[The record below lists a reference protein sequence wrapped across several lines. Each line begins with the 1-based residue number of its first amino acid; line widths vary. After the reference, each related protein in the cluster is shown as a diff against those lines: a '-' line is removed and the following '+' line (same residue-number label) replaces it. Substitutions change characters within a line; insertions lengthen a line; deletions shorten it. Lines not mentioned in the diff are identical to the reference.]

1 MPAKKPTRRP
11 SNRPD
16 AGPPAGPSR
25 SAKGGRRRA
34 DEASRSASARPG
46 SARPGSAR
54 GNSQRISAGRSRAQ
68 RDESAGDDSPAT
80 ESGSQRIRLQRALAA
95 AGFGSRRQCEE
106 LILEGRVEVDGSI
119 ADQLGCTIDPSTSK
133 IYVDGTPLKSRR
145 LVYYIVNKPTG
156 VVTTNADPEGRPR
169 VIDLVPPDER
179 VFPVGRLDRSSEGL
193 ILLTNDGELAQRL
206 AHPKYEVQKVY
217 RVTVAGNV
225 QTETLRQMHQGIYIA
240 EGLVKVEGARILKAR
255 SRATEM
261 EITLKEGKNREI
273 RRILARLGHK
283 VQTLKRIAIGT
294 LKLGEM
300 PTGAYRRLTVEEIR
314 KLKSSVQ
321 ATAAAGAEPD
331 DSPVEPRKSPRPA
344 KRRSDSQRPDS
355 QRPDGK
361 RPDARAGARTD
372 GSPRPDSGGK
382 RPLRSPLAKEGAKAK
397 GASRSK
403 ADPEPLIQL
412 PGIPRRRSGVVIGA
426 ESPSE
431 VTAPKIA
438 LPIELENEL
447 PGQPRRGRRDRS
459 SRFSELDDE
468 EFETLVESDGPPRG
482 KRGAKLGGKPGAKL
496 GGRPAANPRVKK
508 AGKTIAPPKSSGG
521 IKSSRSDFV
530 RGDSSRGDKP
540 RSSDA
545 RTGQA
550 ARGKTGARPGKKR
563 PPGGRGKKGV

>member
-1 MPAKKPTRRP
+1 MPAKKSSRRP
-11 SNRPD
+11 NNRPNS
-16 AGPPAGPSR
+16 GPPR
-25 SAKGGRRRA
+25 TVKGGSRRDGGAVRA
-34 DEASRSASARPG
+34 SSSRD
-46 SARPGSAR
+46 
-54 GNSQRISAGRSRAQ
+54 NSRRSKAP
-68 RDESAGDDSPAT
+68 RDDAPRTQSPGDDSALN
-80 ESGSQRIRLQRALAA
+80 ESGSQRVRLQRALAS

-133 IYVDGTPLKSRR
+133 VFVDGTPLKSRR

-225 QTETLRQMHQGIYIA
+225 QAETLRQMHQGIYIA
-240 EGLVKVEGARILKAR
+240 EGLVKVEGGRILKAR

-314 KLKSSVQ
+314 KLKSSVDG
-321 ATAAAGAEPD
+321 TLVSGDAEV
-331 DSPVEPRKSPRPA
+331 DSSAVPRKS
-344 KRRSDSQRPDS
+344 SRPDANK
-355 QRPDGK
+355 K
-361 RPDARAGARTD
+361 RPDKKRPGARATTRSD
-372 GSPRPDSGGK
+372 DPPRPESGGK
-382 RPLRSPLAKEGAKAK
+382 RPLRSPQAK
-397 GASRSK
+397 GGVKTTGGSRSK
-403 ADPEPLIQL
+403 SGSEPLIQL
-412 PGIPRRRSGVVIGA
+412 PGMPRRRSGVVIGA
-426 ESPSE
+426 ESPAD
-431 VTAPKIA
+431 VVVPKGP

-447 PGQPRRGRRDRS
+447 PGQSRRGRRDRS
-459 SRFSELDDE
+459 ARFSEIDDDE
-468 EFETLVESDGPPRG
+468 FEILVENDAPPRG
-482 KRGAKLGGKPGAKL
+482 KRNGKP

-508 AGKTIAPPKSSGG
+508 AGKTIGPRKSSGG
-521 IKSSRSDFV
+521 IKSSRGDFS
-530 RGDSSRGDKP
+530 RGDTAGGDKP
-540 RSSDA
+540 RSADA
-545 RTGQA
+545 RSGQGS
-550 ARGKTGARPGKKR
+550 RGKTGARPGKKR
-563 PPGGRGKKGV
+563 PPGGRSKKGV

>member
-1 MPAKKPTRRP
+1 MPAKKSSRRP
-11 SNRPD
+11 NNRPD
-16 AGPPAGPSR
+16 AAQPRA
-25 SAKGGRRRA
+25 AKAGRRVA
-34 DEASRSASARPG
+34 EDAP
-46 SARPGSAR
+46 
-54 GNSQRISAGRSRAQ
+54 RSRPP
-68 RDESAGDDSPAT
+68 RAGSPRSGSPRAENPHDDSAAT
-80 ESGSQRIRLQRALAA
+80 EGGSQRIRLQRALAA

-133 IYVDGTPLKSRR
+133 VYVDGTPLKSRR

-225 QTETLRQMHQGIYIA
+225 QAETVRQMHQGIYIA
-240 EGLVKVEGARILKAR
+240 EGLVKVEGARVLKAR
-255 SRATEM
+255 ARATEM

-283 VQTLKRIAIGT
+283 VQTLKRIAIGM

-314 KLKSSVQ
+314 KLKTSVQ
-321 ATAAAGAEPD
+321 GTPGAAGNPSSA
-331 DSPVEPRKSPRPA
+331 SQKSPRPA
-344 KRRSDSQRPDS
+344 K
-355 QRPDGK
+355 K
-361 RPDARAGARTD
+361 RPDARTD
-372 GSPRPDSGGK
+372 GRSESDPEAKRPPRSPQAKFNAQAKAGNTARGGK
-382 RPLRSPLAKEGAKAK
+382 TADAGSRAKSGA
-397 GASRSK
+397 
-403 ADPEPLIQL
+403 EPLIEL
-412 PGIPRRRSGVVIGA
+412 PGMPRRRSGVVIGA
-426 ESPSE
+426 ESPSD
-431 VTAPKIA
+431 VGAPRIQ

-447 PGQPRRGRRDRS
+447 PDQPRRGRRDRS

-468 EFETLVESDGPPRG
+468 EFEVLVESDGPPRG
-482 KRGAKLGGKPGAKL
+482 KRGAKTGAKT

-508 AGKTIAPPKSSGG
+508 VGKSIEPRKSSGG
-521 IKSSRSDFV
+521 IKSSRADFS
-530 RGDSSRGDKP
+530 RGDGARSDKP

-545 RTGQA
+545 RLGHDS
-550 ARGKTGARPGKKR
+550 RGKTGARPGKKR

>member
-1 MPAKKPTRRP
+1 MPAKKSTRRP
-11 SNRPD
+11 NNRPD
-16 AGPPAGPSR
+16 AAVPRA
-25 SAKGGRRRA
+25 AKAGRRRA
-34 DEASRSASARPG
+34 DDAS
-46 SARPGSAR
+46 
-54 GNSQRISAGRSRAQ
+54 
-68 RDESAGDDSPAT
+68 RDESSGDDSPAD
-80 ESGSQRIRLQRALAA
+80 EGGSQRIRLQRALAS

-133 IYVDGTPLKSRR
+133 IYVDGTSLKSRR

-225 QTETLRQMHQGIYIA
+225 QAETVRQMHQGIYIA

-255 SRATEM
+255 PRATEM

-283 VQTLKRIAIGT
+283 VQTLKRIAIGV

-314 KLKSSVQ
+314 KLKTSVQ
-321 ATAAAGAEPD
+321 GTPSAAA
-331 DSPVEPRKSPRPA
+331 DSSAAPRKSPRPA
-344 KRRSDSQRPDS
+344 TNKTRSDNKRPDN
-355 QRPDGK
+355 K
-361 RPDARAGARTD
+361 RPDARTGARTD
-372 GSPRPDSGGK
+372 DVPRPDSGGK
-382 RPLRSPLAKEGAKAK
+382 RPVRSPQGKDGAKGK
-397 GASRSK
+397 VGNRSK
-403 ADPEPLIQL
+403 TGAEPLIEL
-412 PGIPRRRSGVVIGA
+412 PGMPRRRSGIVIGA
-426 ESPSE
+426 ESPSD
-431 VTAPKIA
+431 VTTPKVP
-438 LPIELENEL
+438 LPIELDNEL
-447 PGQPRRGRRDRS
+447 PDQPRRGRRDRS
-459 SRFSELDDE
+459 SRFSEVDDE
-468 EFETLVESDGPPRG
+468 EFEVLVESDGPPRG
-482 KRGAKLGGKPGAKL
+482 KRGAKPSGRS

-508 AGKTIAPPKSSGG
+508 VGKTIGPRKSSGG
-521 IKSSRSDFV
+521 IKSSRADL
-530 RGDSSRGDKP
+530 SRGDKSRGDRSRGDNP

-545 RTGQA
+545 RSGQGS
-550 ARGKTGARPGKKR
+550 RGKTGARPGKKR